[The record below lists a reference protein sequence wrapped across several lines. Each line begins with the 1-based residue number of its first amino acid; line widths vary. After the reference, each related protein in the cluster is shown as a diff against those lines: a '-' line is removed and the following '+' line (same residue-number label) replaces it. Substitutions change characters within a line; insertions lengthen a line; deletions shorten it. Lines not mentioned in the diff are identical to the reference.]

1 MSTNVTVESLETR
14 APAFIR
20 TVQSRALVVAVLAG
34 IGTIV
39 GFIVEPN
46 EAFHSWLLGFA
57 YSWGLT
63 TGPLAVLM
71 LWYLSGGQW
80 GMPIRRILEAAMKN
94 IWLVALYFI
103 PVAIGAKVLYPWM
116 HPENMHGAMMHNLGE
131 HYLNWQLFVFRAA
144 LYFVAWGILVVF
156 LSRWSTRLDSPP
168 SRFMGRLFAGA
179 SGAGMVVYFYTA
191 TFATI
196 DWFMSM
202 IPGWPSTVYSLIQI
216 VGQALLAFSLCVVL
230 SRFLVA
236 YQPMATLMNRKFFH
250 DIGKLMFAFVMLWAY
265 LSFSQW
271 LIIWAGNLPEEI
283 RWYLP
288 RLHGGWE
295 YGFAMLWLFHFGVP
309 FSLLLSQSLKK
320 NVRKLVWIAVLLL
333 FMRYFD
339 LYWQI
344 EPQFHSYFHY
354 SWLDAVIPI
363 FMASLWLVFFCRNY
377 MGRPILTLYDTRL
390 PVTLGQLEEQ
400 EYE

>member
-1 MSTNVTVESLETR
+1 MSTNVAVENLETK

-39 GFIVEPN
+39 GFIIEPN

-94 IWLVALYFI
+94 LWLVALYFI
-103 PVAIGAKVLYPWM
+103 PVVIGAKVLYAWM
-116 HPENMHGAMMHNLGE
+116 HPENMHEGMLHNLSE
-131 HYLNWQLFVFRAA
+131 HYLNLQLFIFRAV
-144 LYFVAWGILVVF
+144 LYFVAWGILVFF
-156 LSRWSTRLDSPP
+156 LSRWSARLDDPP

-191 TFATI
+191 TFATV

-216 VGQALLAFSLCVVL
+216 VGQGLLAFSLCIVL
-230 SRFLVA
+230 GRFLVE
-236 YQPMATLMNRKFFH
+236 YEPMETLMNRKFFH
-250 DIGKLMFAFVMLWAY
+250 DIGKLTFAFVMLWAY

-288 RLHGGWE
+288 RLHGGWQ
-295 YGFAMLWLFHFGVP
+295 YGFAVLWLFHFGVP

-320 NVRKLVWIAVLLL
+320 NVRKLVWIAVLLM

-339 LYWQI
+339 LFWQI

-354 SWLDAVIPI
+354 SWLDAMIPV
-363 FMASLWLVFFCRNY
+363 FMVSLWLVFFCRNY
-377 MGRPILTLYDTRL
+377 MGRPILTLYDSRL
-390 PVTLGQLEEQ
+390 PVTLSELQEQ
-400 EYE
+400 QYE

>member
-1 MSTNVTVESLETR
+1 MSTNVAVETLETK

-34 IGTIV
+34 IGTII
-39 GFIVEPN
+39 GFIIEPN

-94 IWLVALYFI
+94 LWLVALYFI
-103 PVAIGAKVLYPWM
+103 PVVIGAKVLYAWM
-116 HPENMHGAMMHNLGE
+116 HPENMHEGMMRELSQN
-131 HYLNWQLFVFRAA
+131 YLNLRLFIFRAV
-144 LYFVAWGILVVF
+144 LYFVVWGMLVIF
-156 LSRWSTRLDSPP
+156 LSRWSTRLDNPP
-168 SRFMGRLFAGA
+168 SKFMGRLFAGV

-216 VGQALLAFSLCVVL
+216 VGQALLAFGLCIVL

-250 DIGKLMFAFVMLWAY
+250 DIGKLTFAFVMLWAY

-271 LIIWAGNLPEEI
+271 LIIWAGNMPEEI

-288 RLHGGWE
+288 RLHGGWQ
-295 YGFAMLWLFHFGVP
+295 YGFAFLWLFHFAVP
-309 FSLLLSQSLKK
+309 FSILLSQSLKK
-320 NVRKLVWIAVLLL
+320 NVRKLVWVAALLL
-333 FMRYFD
+333 FMRYFE
-339 LYWQI
+339 LFWQI

-377 MGRPILTLYDTRL
+377 MSRPILTLYDSRL

-400 EYE
+400 QYE